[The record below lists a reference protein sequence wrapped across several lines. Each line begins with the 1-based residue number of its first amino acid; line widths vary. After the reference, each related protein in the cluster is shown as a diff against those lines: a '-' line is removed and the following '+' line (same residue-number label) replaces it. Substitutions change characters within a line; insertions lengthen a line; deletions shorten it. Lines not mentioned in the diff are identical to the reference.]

1 MSKIKAIKLIF
12 YFTALLLAAKPF
24 VGFGVFGHINSP
36 VKTNIFV
43 KIFSKRTQVGSN
55 ADQAAVQQILAEQAS
70 FFFLRFG
77 FLLAILF
84 PLLVAANGRVTN
96 GFLQGIK
103 LGLLPTPFNPI
114 NGQLLI

>member
-1 MSKIKAIKLIF
+1 MSKIKAIKLVF

-24 VGFGVFGHINSP
+24 VGFGVFGHLNSP

-43 KIFSKRTQVGSN
+43 KVFSKRTQVSSN
-55 ADQAAVQQILAEQAS
+55 ADHASIQQILAEPTS
-70 FFFLRFG
+70 VFFLRFG

-84 PLLVAANGRVTN
+84 PFLLAAASRITN
-96 GFLQGIK
+96 GFLRGIQ
-103 LGLLPTPFNPI
+103 LSLLPVPFNPI